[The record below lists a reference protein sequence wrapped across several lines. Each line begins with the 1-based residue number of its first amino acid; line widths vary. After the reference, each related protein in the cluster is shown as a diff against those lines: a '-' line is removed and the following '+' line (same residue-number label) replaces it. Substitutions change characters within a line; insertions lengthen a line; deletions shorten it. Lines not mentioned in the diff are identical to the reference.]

1 MCTRSD
7 SLARSTRSRCIF
19 VTTTR
24 HGNECHTRFYA
35 PRVCESSC
43 LAHARLRRR
52 LRSRCTGNF
61 FGVVYRMFTRQS
73 TQETQPGLNMHST
86 VDETVYKKQS
96 NRKIGV
102 AFSLAR

>member
-1 MCTRSD
+1 MRVVLPGSCTATAATAE
-7 SLARSTRSRCIF
+7 SL
-19 VTTTR
+19 
-24 HGNECHTRFYA
+24 HWY
-35 PRVCESSC
+35 
-43 LAHARLRRR
+43 
-52 LRSRCTGNF
+52 F

-102 AFSLAR
+102 ALSLGR

>member
-52 LRSRCTGNF
+52 LRSRCTGIFLVSFIVCSLDSRLKRLNQDSTCTLQW
-61 FGVVYRMFTRQS
+61 TRQCIRNNL
-73 TQETQPGLNMHST
+73 TA
-86 VDETVYKKQS
+86 K
-96 NRKIGV
+96 
-102 AFSLAR
+102 